1 MGVRG
6 DFGKLRALRGGL
18 ARMASGKTAR
28 RVVKAIAHT
37 ALELAQEGFVAAMD
51 PYGRAWKPLKYRSG
65 QPLRDTGRL
74 FNSLT
79 VRSSSVSF
87 SLLSNV
93 AYSEFHQEG
102 TKHIPRRPYFP
113 DGRGIPSRW
122 SREFKLTADELLESE
137 VPR

>member
-37 ALELAQEGFVAAMD
+37 ALELAQEGFAAAVD
-51 PYGRAWKPLKYRSG
+51 PYGRAWKPLKYRQG
-65 QPLRDTGRL
+65 EPLRDTGRL

-79 VRSSSVSF
+79 LRSSSVSF

-93 AYSEFHQEG
+93 AYAEFHQEG
-102 TKHIPRRPYFP
+102 TKAIPRRPYFP
-113 DGRGIPSRW
+113 DGRGLPRKW
-122 SREFKLTADELLESE
+122 AREFQLTADELLESE